1 MLSSFLLIAQVPRI
15 VRMHSNEMEEV
26 DGVGSGEIVAMFG
39 VDCNSGI
46 FCFKTSHCLGDT
58 FTNNKVHYS
67 MTSMYVPEPVISLA
81 VSPKN
86 KNNDANFAKVCFR
99 TLHYL

>member
-1 MLSSFLLIAQVPRI
+1 MLSSFLFIAQVPRI

-46 FCFKTSHCLGDT
+46 LLFLNF
-58 FTNNKVHYS
+58 
-67 MTSMYVPEPVISLA
+67 SL
-81 VSPKN
+81 
-86 KNNDANFAKVCFR
+86 FR
-99 TLHYL
+99 